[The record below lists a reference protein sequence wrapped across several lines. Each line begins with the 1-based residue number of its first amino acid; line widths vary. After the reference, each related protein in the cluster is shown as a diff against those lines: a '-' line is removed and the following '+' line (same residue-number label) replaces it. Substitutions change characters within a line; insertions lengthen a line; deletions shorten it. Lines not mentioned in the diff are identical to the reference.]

1 MTGLRLDKWLW
12 FARFARTRSL
22 AAKLCAGGLVTV
34 AGAAVRKPG
43 HAVRIG
49 DAVTVRQGRML
60 RRVTVL
66 ALGERR
72 GPPAEARLLYAEP
85 EPPQPLGDA
94 DRALWV
100 PLLDE
105 SASDIGFESSTGSE
119 PAWPK

>member
-34 AGAAVRKPG
+34 GGVAVLKPG

-49 DAVTVRQGRML
+49 DAVTVRQGRVL

-85 EPPQPLGDA
+85 QPPLPVA
-94 DRALWV
+94 DSERAAWI
-100 PLLDE
+100 PLLDDGV
-105 SASDIGFESSTGSE
+105 SDRG
-119 PAWPK
+119 